1 MSRCGILFYVYF
13 YARKNIAI
21 YVMSYQ
27 GKSLPLSVVMMNENE
42 NEDENE
48 DDTTKL

>member
-1 MSRCGILFYVYF
+1 MLRCGILSYVYF

-27 GKSLPLSVVMMNENE
+27 GKSLPLSVVMMNEND
-42 NEDENE
+42 NEDE
-48 DDTTKL
+48 DDNDNH